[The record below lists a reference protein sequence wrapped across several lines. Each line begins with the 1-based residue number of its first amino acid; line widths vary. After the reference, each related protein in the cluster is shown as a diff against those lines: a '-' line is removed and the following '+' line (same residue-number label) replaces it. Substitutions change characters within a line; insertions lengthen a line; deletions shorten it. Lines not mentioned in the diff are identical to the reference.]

1 MLIEVLF
8 KNPLA
13 FVILAIP
20 LLYAI
25 IFHEFAHAWAAF
37 MMGDR
42 SQRWYGRLTLNPF
55 KHLDPIG
62 SLTLFIFGFGWAKPV
77 PVNFHT
83 LRDPRW
89 GLVLVSGA
97 GIAANIILAF
107 LSLLFLKILSPLP
120 GTILYLLF
128 SYFARVNLILAAF
141 NLVPIPPL
149 DGSKILMGF
158 SSGNLRYTLMRI
170 EPYGFYIIVGLLILG
185 VLDPLV
191 DLIKWGLLSFIN
203 FLIP

>member
-13 FVILAIP
+13 FIVLAIP

-25 IFHEFAHAWAAF
+25 VLHEVAHAYAAYV
-37 MMGDR
+37 MGDK
-42 SQRWYGRLTLNPF
+42 SQRWYGRLSLNPL

-62 SLTLFIFGFGWAKPV
+62 TLTLFIFGFGWAKPV
-77 PVNFHT
+77 PVSYYQ
-83 LRDPRW
+83 LRDLRW
-89 GLVLVSGA
+89 SFVFVSAA
-97 GIAANIILAF
+97 GICANIILAF
-107 LSLLFLKILSPLP
+107 FALFLLKSITPEP
-120 GTILYLLF
+120 GGVLYLLF
-128 SYFARVNLILAAF
+128 SYFARVNILLASF
-141 NLVPIPPL
+141 NLIPIPPL

-170 EPYGFYIIVGLLILG
+170 EPYGFYIIIGLLLLG

-191 DLIKWGLLSFIN
+191 DFIRWVLLSLIN
-203 FLIP
+203 LIIP